1 MEETSSDVKTH
12 EEILELLDEVKR
24 FEKEFEDFEVAPRSE
39 VEEKEEFIE
48 VEHETTT
55 IDTVKPIPLK
65 TREKKAKHKKR
76 FRHPIF
82 RIKFRTRA
90 EVKKLREEKKAATFR
105 IRFDEEGKLVNLDIK
120 KPKPSKEKPKKL
132 SLKKLFVLKKLIKR
146 GKGETEETETKSKPE
161 GEGSKFSKLKG
172 GLSKLSK
179 LKGIVPGR
187 SRKEKK
193 SEETKT
199 EE

>member
-1 MEETSSDVKTH
+1 VEETSSNIKTH

-55 IDTVKPIPLK
+55 VDTVKLIPLK
-65 TREKKAKHKKR
+65 TKEKKAKYKKR

-82 RIKFRTRA
+82 RIKFRTRS

-105 IRFDEEGKLVNLDIK
+105 IRFDEEGKLVNLDVK

-146 GKGETEETETKSKPE
+146 GKGETEETETKSEPE

-172 GLSKLSK
+172 GLGKLGK
-179 LKGIVPGR
+179 LKGIIPGR
-187 SRKEKK
+187 LKKEKET
-193 SEETKT
+193 EEAKT